1 MVNDPIGDTLIQI
14 KNGYLA
20 KKSTVIIP
28 YSKFKHEL
36 LKLLVREGFI
46 SEVEVKKETNKKT
59 LTVDLKYKDTES
71 ASGNRGEPV
80 LTDIVRVSKPGLRVY
95 VKSNNIPRV
104 LGGLRIAII
113 STPKGLMTDK
123 QARKKK
129 LGGELI
135 CKIW

>member
-59 LTVDLKYKDTES
+59 LTVNLKYKDTES

-95 VKSNNIPRV
+95 VKNNNIPRV